1 MPLRFAK
8 TLVIAAVL
16 LVPDY
21 YVALPELRVSYLAIL
36 LAVLL
41 FLGDVFL
48 LPDQRVH
55 ISKETLRVVLWAFAL
70 LFYVFV
76 VDAARGNADAA
87 IRNFLPGLMIPA
99 LLIVFEYRSEEYPL
113 RAVLQTVFFVSVLF
127 GVLQVLG
134 VVGNLTTL
142 FPGFWILKSD
152 QIILG
157 TSLQGLRITGA
168 TTNTI
173 GFALQLGFFIILA
186 YFAYRNRPNLGTGL
200 WLILLTSLLMF
211 TQTRSL
217 IYGLVPSVVL
227 AGTLFSR
234 QRVKQILTSAA
245 VMLVLVGVL
254 ALGSSAIERS
264 FPRLYDP
271 FDMTVVQRI
280 QTNVYAAVGV
290 WGVSPIFG
298 VPRDSVASVVSAGL
312 SAGRL
317 PIGDVIIVNTTN
329 HNQLG
334 FYFRYYGLIGV
345 VMLVGLYWAAFKKAM
360 VSLDPKV
367 RLILLCILVFEAQYS
382 MLHNNKLI
390 NNPAT
395 WIFLAMAGAANF
407 DRGSRSNKSRA
418 EDEVGAITGAE

>member
-1 MPLRFAK
+1 LPLRFAK

-16 LVPDY
+16 LAPDY
-21 YVALPELRVSYLAIL
+21 YVVAPELRVSYLAML

-41 FLGDVFL
+41 FLGDVLLLHDRPVFL
-48 LPDQRVH
+48 
-55 ISKETLRVVLWAFAL
+55 SKETLRVVMWAFAL

-76 VDAARGNADAA
+76 TDAARGNADAA
-87 IRNFLPGLMIPA
+87 IRNFLPGLMIPV

-113 RAVLQTVFFVSVLF
+113 RKVLQTVFFVSVLF

-142 FPGFWILKSD
+142 APGFWILKSD
-152 QIILG
+152 QIVLEA
-157 TSLQGLRITGA
+157 SLQGLRITGA

-186 YFAYRNRPNLGTGL
+186 YSTFRDSPSWKTGGWLALLG
-200 WLILLTSLLMF
+200 SLVMF

-227 AGTLFSR
+227 VSVLFSK
-234 QRVKQILTSAA
+234 QRVKKVLLSLV
-245 VMLVLVGVL
+245 VMLLLVGAL
-254 ALGSSAIERS
+254 ALGTSAIERA

-271 FDMTVVQRI
+271 FDLTVMQRI

-290 WGVSPIFG
+290 WSVSPIFG
-298 VPRDSVASVVSAGL
+298 VPRDSVASVVFAGL

-317 PIGDVIIVNTTN
+317 PIGDVLIVNTTN

-334 FYFRYYGLIGV
+334 FYFRYYGLVGLA
-345 VMLVGLYWAAFKKAM
+345 MLLILYWAAFRKVM
-360 VSLDPKV
+360 VASSPGV
-367 RLILLCILVFEAQYS
+367 RLMLLSMLLFEAQYS
-382 MLHNNKLI
+382 MLHNNKLV
-390 NNPAT
+390 NSPVT
-395 WIFLAMAGAANF
+395 WILLSMAVSVALDKGSSSEASPTEDEAGAI
-407 DRGSRSNKSRA
+407 
-418 EDEVGAITGAE
+418 AIAD